1 MAAAEQPRHAKEQA
15 VKLTTK
21 APPPPG
27 TGPSSYRHVL
37 THDDAIIP
45 TLGGAQQL
53 WGRAMEVPS
62 GKGHRRGRR

>member
-27 TGPSSYRHVL
+27 TGPSLYRHVL

-45 TLGGAQQL
+45 TLGGAQH
-53 WGRAMEVPS
+53 P
-62 GKGHRRGRR
+62 